1 VRQNTSCW
9 GKHHH
14 RQLLCHSQG
23 LPTNAAN
30 SELHALTWYVAMSTI
45 HGWERWAIEQQQ
57 QWTQQLAAFGPAE
70 SHTWNTHCHRNSRD
84 YHFHSDQFPTTQDEP
99 FTGMSTAFN
108 GLDFSSM
115 AATLQEPY
123 INLDNDTTMPAPK
136 ALQSD
141 LPLST
146 QPQLLLMPITLR
158 SYLTSTMMNLLPLKL
173 APLTSPSWVAMKQM
187 SKLWPELSLNAIII
201 IV

>member
-1 VRQNTSCW
+1 
-9 GKHHH
+9 
-14 RQLLCHSQG
+14 
-23 LPTNAAN
+23 
-30 SELHALTWYVAMSTI
+30 
-45 HGWERWAIEQQQ
+45 
-57 QWTQQLAAFGPAE
+57 
-70 SHTWNTHCHRNSRD
+70 
-84 YHFHSDQFPTTQDEP
+84 
-99 FTGMSTAFN
+99 
-108 GLDFSSM
+108 M